1 MYEQKTEG
9 NMRGV
14 GGYRSDS
21 LSGQWTMLARAVIES
36 VYQDLERS
44 FRLHEIEGLLNET
57 NRDLFA
63 SICGVAKL
71 DEDSTRESIRR
82 GLQKV
87 YVSQGLTNDK
97 LCFTIIDGRPD
108 LKAICKE
115 RGLTVT
121 GLARESGVSE
131 KAVRMLMK
139 GRHLCRRKTM
149 AIAEVLGL
157 DWRTLDY
164 D

>member
-1 MYEQKTEG
+1 
-9 NMRGV
+9 
-14 GGYRSDS
+14 
-21 LSGQWTMLARAVIES
+21 MLARAVIES
-36 VYQDLERS
+36 IYQDLES
-44 FRLHEIEGLLNET
+44 HFKLHEIEGLLNET
-57 NRDLFA
+57 NRDLFTA
-63 SICGVAKL
+63 ICGVAKL
-71 DEDSTRESIRR
+71 DEDSTRESIMR
-82 GLQKV
+82 GLQQV

-97 LCFTIIDGRPD
+97 LYFTITDGRPD

-139 GRHLCRRKTM
+139 GGNLCRRKTM

>member
-1 MYEQKTEG
+1 
-9 NMRGV
+9 MRGV

-21 LSGQWTMLARAVIES
+21 LSGRWTMLARAVIES
-36 VYQDLERS
+36 VYQDLERHVN
-44 FRLHEIEGLLNET
+44 LHEIEGLLNET
-57 NRDLFA
+57 NQDLFSA
-63 SICGVAKL
+63 ICGVAKL
-71 DEDSTRESIRR
+71 DEDSTRESI
-82 GLQKV
+82 
-87 YVSQGLTNDK
+87 SQWLTNDK
-97 LCFTIIDGRPD
+97 LRFTISDRRPD

-131 KAVRMLMK
+131 KVVRMLMK

-157 DWRTLDY
+157 DWRTLYHD
-164 D
+164 